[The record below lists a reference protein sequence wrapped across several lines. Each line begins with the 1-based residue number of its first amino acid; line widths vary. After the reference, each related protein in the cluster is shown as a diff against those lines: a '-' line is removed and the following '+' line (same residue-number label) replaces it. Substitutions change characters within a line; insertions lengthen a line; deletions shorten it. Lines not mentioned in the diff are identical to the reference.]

1 MSPIPH
7 PLRVAAAALWLSE
20 GAGCA
25 AGAPSPP
32 TPEGPVEPTHSAVA
46 AAVADD
52 AELARWAA
60 TPADYILRP
69 GRADLGLRQHTLWFL
84 IPTDVPH
91 PISVTLA
98 SDAAGRALRTT
109 GQPEAAWRVL
119 AVEGAPVEGDAAGAL
134 VHELLRDHGRHQAYV
149 PGSTAVQV
157 EGIGWQVGLSVDD
170 RVAGRQRW
178 TAVLDGPHSALSIT
192 TER

>member
-1 MSPIPH
+1 M
-7 PLRVAAAALWLSE
+7 
-20 GAGCA
+20 
-25 AGAPSPP
+25 
-32 TPEGPVEPTHSAVA
+32 EPTHAAVA

-52 AELARWAA
+52 AELARWTA

-98 SDAAGRALRTT
+98 ADASGKALRTT

-119 AVEGAPVEGDAAGAL
+119 SVEGAPLQGDAAGAR

-149 PGSTAVQV
+149 PGSTVVQP
-157 EGIGWQVGLSVDD
+157 EGIGWRVELSVDD
-170 RVAGRQRW
+170 RADGRQRW
-178 TAVLDGPHSALSIT
+178 TALLDGPHSTLT
-192 TER
+192 TTAER